1 MLADL
6 TGKTALVTG
15 GGRGVGRATAL
26 VLARQGAD
34 VALGDIDKEA
44 ASNVTTEIQAIARRA
59 MTVEM
64 DVTSTD
70 SAGTAIGRI
79 LGDWGHL
86 DILVNS
92 AAIVG
97 APGWIQADEVRKEDW
112 DVVLDV
118 NIKGVVN
125 CCEAVMGHMIKRRY
139 GKIINISSNGARP
152 SGRGDGSPAAAALE
166 ITLIPYCASKA
177 AVVRYTQSL
186 ASIAGQHNINVNA
199 VAPGTMNTEMGLAL
213 SELQRT
219 KDPSLSSIDSEEL
232 RRKRSAQNTLFGREL
247 LPDDVAKTVAFLA
260 SDDARNITGQAI
272 YVDGGAVMV

>member
-26 VLARQGAD
+26 VLAGQGAD

-44 ASNVTTEIQAIARRA
+44 ASNVAAEIEGMGRRA
-59 MTVEM
+59 MAVEM

-70 SAGTAIGRI
+70 SVEMAMGRI
-79 LGDWGHL
+79 LAGWGHL
-86 DILVNS
+86 DILVNN
-92 AAIVG
+92 AAVVG

-118 NIKGVVN
+118 NTKGVVN
-125 CCEAVMGHMIKRRY
+125 CCKAVIGHMIERRY

-152 SGRGDGSPAAAALE
+152 PGGRDGSQAAAALE
-166 ITLIPYCASKA
+166 IALIPYCASKA
-177 AVVRYTQSL
+177 AVIRYTQSL
-186 ASIAGQHNINVNA
+186 ASILAQHNINANA

-213 SELQRT
+213 TRLQQE
-219 KDPSLSSIDSEEL
+219 KDPSLAGIDPEEM
-232 RRKRSAQNTLFGREL
+232 RRQRSARNTRFGREL
-247 LPDDVAKTVAFLA
+247 LPEDVAKTIAFLV
-260 SDDARNITGQAI
+260 SDDAGNITGQTI
-272 YVDGGAVMV
+272 HVDGGAVMV

>member
-26 VLARQGAD
+26 VLAGQGAD
-34 VALGDIDKEA
+34 VALGDIDRET
-44 ASNVTTEIQAIARRA
+44 ASNVAMEIEGMGRRA
-59 MTVEM
+59 MAVEM

-70 SAGTAIGRI
+70 SVETATGRI
-79 LGDWGHL
+79 LAGWGHL
-86 DILVNS
+86 DILVTN
-92 AAIVG
+92 AAVVG

-118 NIKGVVN
+118 NTKGVVN
-125 CCEAVMGHMIKRRY
+125 SCNAVIGHMIERRY

-152 SGRGDGSPAAAALE
+152 NGRRDGSQAAAALE

-177 AVVRYTQSL
+177 AVIRYTQSL
-186 ASIAGQHNINVNA
+186 ASVLAQHDINANA

-213 SELQRT
+213 TRLQQG
-219 KDPSLSSIDSEEL
+219 KDPTLAGMDPEEM
-232 RRKRSAQNTLFGREL
+232 RRQRSARNTLFGREL
-247 LPDDVAKTVAFLA
+247 LPKDVAKAVAFLA
-260 SDDARNITGQAI
+260 SDDARNITGQTI
-272 YVDGGAVMV
+272 HVDGGAVMV